1 MEASSGFRRELGLLD
16 SIVVVAGGI
25 IGVGIFA
32 NPSNVAR
39 IVADPVLIL
48 LVWML
53 GGGVALIGAF
63 VWAELA
69 SRFPHVG
76 GQYVYLQRGYPPVIG
91 FLYGV
96 ALLFIINGGSLAAV
110 SILFASYVDRSFVAL
125 GPIGIRAAAAAAL
138 VTLTAVNA
146 VGVRAGARTN
156 NLLMGA
162 KVAGILA
169 LLALAFGRGASPA
182 SHFDPEPAVVFG
194 RASLSVVLTALV
206 PILFAYGGW
215 QSCASIAA
223 EIKDPVRNLPRANV
237 LGVILVV
244 SLYLSLN
251 LAYLWVM
258 TPAQIAASPALAADM
273 ARAVAGEAGARF
285 VALLIVVS
293 SLGFLSVVI
302 LTGARLY
309 YAMAADGLFV
319 RRAATLHPRF
329 ATPVFALWFQAAVS
343 VVLLMTNTYDQLLSY
358 VVFADWLFFGLTAGA
373 LFFVRSRERAIGVE
387 VARVPGHP
395 WTTLVFIAV
404 AAGIVLNSFVASP
417 TQSLIGSGILL
428 VAAAGYFAVRRAGPS
443 GPAGSPAAGSAP
455 TPTTP

>member
-1 MEASSGFRRELGLLD
+1 LTAPERPGFRRELGLLD
-16 SIVVVAGGI
+16 SVVVVAGGI
-25 IGVGIFA
+25 VGVGIFA

-39 IVADPVLIL
+39 IVADPLLIL
-48 LVWML
+48 FVWTL
-53 GGGVALIGAF
+53 GGAVALIGGF

-76 GQYVYLQRGYPPVIG
+76 GQYIYLQRGYPPVVG

-110 SILFASYVDRSFVAL
+110 SIIFASYVDRSFISL
-125 GPIGIRAAAAAAL
+125 GPVGVRLAAAAAL
-138 VTLTAVNA
+138 VGLTAVNA

-169 LLALAFGRGASPA
+169 LLALAFGRGAPAASRFDPSPA
-182 SHFDPEPAVVFG
+182 IVFG
-194 RASLSVVLTALV
+194 HASLGVVLTALV

-215 QSCASIAA
+215 QSCANIAG
-223 EIKDPVRNLPRANV
+223 EIKDPTRNLPRASV
-237 LGVILVV
+237 LGVIAVV
-244 SLYLSLN
+244 ALYLSLN

-258 TPAQIAASPALAADM
+258 TPAQIAASTALAADM
-273 ARAVAGEAGARF
+273 ARAVAGDTGARF

-293 SLGFLSVVI
+293 SLGFISVVI

-309 YAMAADGLFV
+309 YAMAADGLFF
-319 RRAATLHPRF
+319 RRAATLHPRY

-343 VVLLMTNTYDQLLSY
+343 VVLLTTNTYDQLLSY
-358 VVFADWLFFGLTAGA
+358 VVFADWLFFGLTAGVVII
-373 LFFVRSRERAIGVE
+373 VRGRERTLGAD

-395 WTTLVFIAV
+395 WTTGLFIAV
-404 AAGIVLNSFVASP
+404 AFGIVVNSFVANP
-417 TQSLIGSGILL
+417 TQSFIGSGILI
-428 VAAAGYFAVRRAGPS
+428 AAAAVFYRIGR
-443 GPAGSPAAGSAP
+443 
-455 TPTTP
+455 